1 MKKVNK
7 KINYALKLV
16 LLLCMVF
23 TEVASPIKVLADE
36 IIPSYNFDIELNS
49 VTDKLNLVSNGTKE
63 LEQDNTYIVEVTR
76 NHEYVDGKT
85 YENENKYEYYNVL
98 GSKLTTGI
106 ELEHEKSIYNGVSY
120 VNAFVYELTDET
132 IDLSTYTNED
142 YKNLLTTDKVI
153 KLDSDNVTSFEEQ
166 ISYNNA
172 DFTYEV
178 KGDNVTGVDD
188 EFTVTSNTEEQ
199 NIVNIS
205 FNLGIGNLNPNNTY
219 YAIITVNNNVVS
231 YTLDT
236 SLDLDFNKLLGG
248 KYAYKI
254 EVIEVE
260 TNKIVSSLEFD
271 ITSLLENRDNIKEFI
286 DNGSVEYNFMNY
298 TTLSTEEKD
307 ALGNDYR
314 YLDSYVGT
322 FFDSII
328 NDDTN
333 RLNSIYSLYNE
344 DELYHIVFADKLKG
358 AFTKEDD
365 SYKVSDVLEIL
376 DEKFANSKNIVKY
389 EVVDS
394 EGNKVSE
401 EEFITNGMKLRLRL
415 LNQVVEYDIQVYGE
429 VNGGLV
435 DTTDLEDLINKIL
448 NEDLSFYESV
458 NLDINED
465 EIVDIRDVS
474 LLGSNIIN
482 ESYGSKEVIV
492 EDELDSTITTKK
504 TDLRV
509 GDTFEVELALNGFDK
524 NYLNALEGY
533 ITYDNEILRLDE
545 IKVLDETFV
554 GNTLDDRMMYATTAS
569 YATNDVTF
577 IKLTFT
583 ALKEGT
589 DSISINNLGIYQ
601 DGYLVTLTETNE
613 LELNIDRALHT
624 DKTLKSLTSS
634 YGYFDKEFNPDTLE
648 YTLYVDSYVGSVT
661 LSGEVNDVYAT
672 VKGLGEYTLTNDI
685 TEINIDVTAENGS
698 VQTYKVKVVKV
709 YKSSNNN
716 LSNII
721 IAGHEIEFDKDTLE
735 YTINVDANTNELD
748 ISALVEDPKAWAKIE
763 GNENFKEGENIV
775 TIKVYAEDGT
785 TKTYTVKVN
794 KAKKDASPLTI
805 EEVKDEKLSTEK
817 IIIIILIVLVVIGL
831 LYLIFKKD
839 EEEAPKIEQ
848 VKPKKDETTK
858 DNNNN
863 NKNKKK

>member
-7 KINYALKLV
+7 KINYVLKLV

-23 TEVASPIKVLADE
+23 TEIASPIKVLADE
-36 IIPSYNFDIELNS
+36 LTPSYNFAIEQNE
-49 VTDKLNLVSNGTKE
+49 TGKLDLVSNGTKE
-63 LEQDNTYIVEVTR
+63 LEPDKTYILEVTR
-76 NHEYVDGKT
+76 SFEYVDGTT
-85 YENENKYEYYNVL
+85 YESDNKKEYYNVL

-106 ELEHEKSIYNGVSY
+106 ELNNEKSNYNGVSY
-120 VNAFVYELTDET
+120 VNVLVYELTDET

-142 YKNLLTTDKVI
+142 YKNLLTTDKVV

-166 ISYNNA
+166 IDNNNT

-178 KGDNVTGVDD
+178 TGDNVTGVDD
-188 EFTVTSNTEEQ
+188 EFTVTSTTEQE
-199 NIVNIS
+199 NLVNINL
-205 FNLGIGNLNPNNTY
+205 NLGLGNLNPHYNY
-219 YAIITVNNNVVS
+219 LAVITVNGNVVGF
-231 YTLDT
+231 T
-236 SLDLDFNKLLGG
+236 DLASSEYDFNKLLGG
-248 KYAYKI
+248 KYAFKI
-254 EVIEVE
+254 DVLEVE
-260 TNKIVSSLEFD
+260 TNKIISSLEFD
-271 ITSLLENRDNIKEFI
+271 IISELENRDNIKEFI
-286 DNGSVEYNFMNY
+286 DNNDIEYNFMNY
-298 TTLSTEEKD
+298 TTLSDEEKES
-307 ALGNDYR
+307 LGTDYR
-314 YLDSYVGT
+314 YLESYVGT
-322 FFDSII
+322 YFDSII

-333 RLNSIYSLYNE
+333 KLNSIYSYYNE
-344 DELYHIVFADKLKG
+344 KDLYHIVLADKLKG
-358 AFTKEDD
+358 AFNLEDD

-376 DEKFANSKNIVKY
+376 DEKFANSNDIVKY

-394 EGNKVSE
+394 EGNKVEKES
-401 EEFITNGMKLRLRL
+401 FITNGMKLKLTL
-415 LNQVVEYDIQVYGE
+415 YNQVVEYDILVLGE

-435 DTTDLEDLINKIL
+435 DETDLEDLITKLL
-448 NEDLSFYESV
+448 NEDLTFYDSI
-458 NLDINED
+458 NLDLNKD
-465 EIVDIRDVS
+465 ETIDIKDVS
-474 LLGSNIIN
+474 ILGSNIAK
-482 ESYGSKEVIV
+482 ETYGYKQETIT
-492 EDELDSTITTKK
+492 DELELVASTKK

-509 GDTFEVELALNGFDK
+509 GDTFEVELALNGFNE
-524 NYLNALEGY
+524 NYLNAIEGY
-533 ITYDNEILRLDE
+533 ITYDKEVLRLDE

-554 GNTLDDRMMYATTAS
+554 GNTLNNRMMYATTKS
-569 YATNDVTF
+569 YATDEVTF

-589 DSISINNLGIYQ
+589 DTVSVNNFGTYQ
-601 DGYLVTLTETNE
+601 DGELITLCNSND
-613 LELNIDRALHT
+613 LELTIDRALHT

-648 YTLYVDSYVGSVT
+648 YTLYVDSYIGKVT
-661 LSGEVNDVYAT
+661 LSGEVNDIYAT
-672 VKGLGEYTLTNDI
+672 VEGLGEYTLTNNV

-716 LSNII
+716 LSNIV

-748 ISALVEDPKAWAKIE
+748 ISALVEDSKAWAKIE

-794 KAKKDASPLTI
+794 KAKKDASPLTV

-817 IIIIILIVLVVIGL
+817 IIIIVLIVLVVIGL

-839 EEEAPKIEQ
+839 DEEAPKIEQ
-848 VKPKKDETTK
+848 VKPKKEERPSE
-858 DNNNN
+858 NNNN

>member
-7 KINYALKLV
+7 KINYVLKLV

-23 TEVASPIKVLADE
+23 TEIASPIKVLADE
-36 IIPSYNFDIELNS
+36 LTPSYNFAIERNE
-49 VTDKLNLVSNGTKE
+49 TGKLDLISNGTKE
-63 LEQDNTYIVEVTR
+63 LVPDKTYILEVTR
-76 NHEYVDGKT
+76 SFEYVDGTT
-85 YENENKYEYYNVL
+85 YESDNKKEYYNVL
-98 GSKLTTGI
+98 GSELTTGI
-106 ELEHEKSIYNGVSY
+106 ELNNEKSDYNGVSY
-120 VNAFVYELTDET
+120 VNVSVYELADET

-142 YKNLLTTDKVI
+142 YKNLLTTDKVV

-166 ISYNNA
+166 INNNNT

-178 KGDNVTGVDD
+178 TGNNVTGVDD
-188 EFTVTSNTEEQ
+188 EFTVVSTTEQE
-199 NIVNIS
+199 NLVNINL
-205 FNLGIGNLNPNNTY
+205 NLGLGNLNPHYNY
-219 YAIITVNNNVVS
+219 VAVITVNGNVVGF
-231 YTLDT
+231 T
-236 SLDLDFNKLLGG
+236 SLASSEYDFNKLLGG
-248 KYAYKI
+248 KYAFKI
-254 EVIEVE
+254 DALEVE
-260 TNKIVSSLEFD
+260 TNKIISSLEFD
-271 ITSLLENRDNIKEFI
+271 ITSELENRDNIKEFI
-286 DNGSVEYNFMNY
+286 DNNDIEYNFMNY
-298 TTLSTEEKD
+298 TTLSNEEKES
-307 ALGNDYR
+307 LGTDYR
-314 YLDSYVGT
+314 YLESYVGT
-322 FFDSII
+322 YFDSII

-333 RLNSIYSLYNE
+333 KLNSIYSYYNE
-344 DELYHIVFADKLKG
+344 EDLYHIVFADKLKG
-358 AFTKEDD
+358 AFTLEDD

-376 DEKFANSKNIVKY
+376 DEKFANSNDVVKY

-394 EGNKVSE
+394 EGNKLEKDS
-401 EEFITNGMKLRLRL
+401 FITNGMKLRLTL
-415 LNQVVEYDIQVYGE
+415 YNQVVEYDFQVFGE

-435 DTTDLEDLINKIL
+435 DETDLEDLINKLL
-448 NEDLSFYESV
+448 NEDLTYYDSI
-458 NLDINED
+458 NLDLNED
-465 EIVDIRDVS
+465 ETIDIKDVS
-474 LLGSNIIN
+474 ILGSNIAK
-482 ESYGSKEVIV
+482 ETYGYKQETIT
-492 EDELDSTITTKK
+492 DELELVASTKK

-509 GDTFEVELALNGFDK
+509 GDTFEVELALNGFNE
-524 NYLNALEGY
+524 NYLNAIEGY
-533 ITYDNEILRLDE
+533 ITYDKELLRLDE
-545 IKVLDETFV
+545 VKVLDKTFV
-554 GNTLDDRMMYATTAS
+554 GNTLNNRMMYATTKS
-569 YATNDVTF
+569 YATDEVTF

-589 DSISINNLGIYQ
+589 DTVSVNNFGTYQ
-601 DGYLVTLTETNE
+601 DGELITLCNSND
-613 LELNIDRALHT
+613 LELTIDRALHT

-648 YTLYVDSYVGSVT
+648 YTLYVDSYIGKVT
-661 LSGEVNDVYAT
+661 LSGEVNDIYAT
-672 VKGLGEYTLTNDI
+672 VEGLGEYTLTNNV

-716 LSNII
+716 LSNIV

-794 KAKKDASPLTI
+794 KAKKDASPLTV

-817 IIIIILIVLVVIGL
+817 IIIIVLIVLVVIGL

-839 EEEAPKIEQ
+839 DEEAPKIEQ
-848 VKPKKDETTK
+848 VKPKKEEK
-858 DNNNN
+858 PSENKNN